1 MRSLDTGEMLRRH
14 WIAYLIE
21 GVILVVLGGA
31 AIFSPVLATVA
42 IAIFLGWLFLISGV
56 LGLVTTFW
64 MRQAPGFWWS
74 LLSAILGVV
83 VGVLL
88 IGWPVSGAISLTLV
102 LTAFFILEGIFSV
115 LFALEHK
122 RALSGRWGW
131 LVLNGI
137 IDLFLAGVIIA
148 GLPTTAAW
156 VLGLF
161 VGIDLVFG
169 GLALIGMALHAR
181 GSATST

>member
-1 MRSLDTGEMLRRH
+1 MTSLDTGGMLRRH

-21 GVILVVLGGA
+21 GAILVVLGGA

-42 IAIFLGWLFLISGV
+42 IAIFLGWLFLISGI
-56 LGLVTTFW
+56 LGLVTTVW
-64 MRQAPGFWWS
+64 MRQAPGFRWS

-83 VGVLL
+83 VGILL
-88 IGWPVSGAISLTLV
+88 IGWPVSGALSLTLV

-122 RALSGRWGW
+122 LALSGRWGW

-148 GLPTTAAW
+148 GLPATAVW

-181 GSATST
+181 SNAPA

>member
-1 MRSLDTGEMLRRH
+1 MTSLDMGQILRRH

-21 GVILVVLGGA
+21 GIVLVVLGAA
-31 AIFSPVLATVA
+31 AIFAPTLATVA
-42 IAIFLGWLFLISGV
+42 IAIFLGWLFLITGI
-56 LGLVTTFW
+56 LGLITTFW
-64 MRQAPGFWWS
+64 MRRAPGFWWS
-74 LLSAILGVV
+74 LFSAILGIV
-83 VGVLL
+83 VGIIL
-88 IGWPVSGAISLTLV
+88 IGAPIGGAISLTLV
-102 LTAFFILEGIFSV
+102 LTAFFIIEGILSI

-131 LVLNGI
+131 LILNGI

-148 GLPTTAAW
+148 GLPGTAVW

-169 GLALIGMALHAR
+169 GLALITMALHAR
-181 GSATST
+181 SSAPA